1 MWVLGM
7 NALMQFFAN
16 LAIIFLITASVR
28 PKTPELSQSGVFR
41 RFSCQWL
48 CVVLPVWVDQTVRGE
63 VRLTPAN
70 SPKRRVSIHATAK

>member
-28 PKTPELSQSGVFR
+28 PKNAGVVAVRVFR

-63 VRLTPAN
+63 VRLAPAN

>member
-28 PKTPELSQSGVFR
+28 PKNAGVVAVR
-41 RFSCQWL
+41 RFCCQWL

>member
-28 PKTPELSQSGVFR
+28 PKNAGVVR

-63 VRLTPAN
+63 VRLAPAN